1 MPKKKI
7 YTVATSHLDTVWSWD
22 FETTVSQY
30 IYNTLVDNFKL
41 FEKYPS
47 YKFSFE
53 GSYRYELMEEY
64 YPELFDKMKDYIAKG
79 RWNVCGSAFE
89 NGDTNIPL
97 PEALFRNI
105 LFGNSY
111 FDEKFGKRSVDIYLP
126 DCFGFGWALPAIERH
141 SNLMGFTTQKLA
153 WGSAY
158 GIPFDIGKWQ
168 GVDSSEVYASINP
181 HDYYYTLTKLRDW
194 DFVLNK
200 FKENEKYDL
209 NDTYIFHGIG
219 DRGGAPDEKSVAF
232 VEEEI
237 KKNDESD
244 IEVIA
249 ASADE
254 IYHDI
259 ENNYT
264 DEQKAK
270 LPVWKNEFVMQ
281 NHGVGGYTS
290 RAIGKRWNR
299 RCEELAD
306 ISERAGVISSYLG
319 LTDYNQNAINRSWK
333 RFIAHQFHDDM
344 PGTSCQRVYKRSWN
358 DYALSMNQFTNE
370 LEASMSPVSSLMKTD
385 FCSGIPV
392 MVYNPVEADRRGAVT
407 LRLDDVSSSYV
418 RVYDE
423 KGREIKSQVTPLE
436 NGVLELVFVADVKS
450 LGTRVYDVR
459 PSDRPCCVK
468 SEISINSDNAM
479 ENQKYIVTLNRKG
492 NISSILDKE
501 LDEKEILKEP
511 ITLGLFNYTGSKEW
525 PAWEMN
531 FKEANKDADRIP
543 NVVTVTVLEQGP
555 ARVSFKVVQS
565 DRKSIFTNIIALTD
579 GCDIVEVYSE
589 IEWQNLRTLA
599 KNKFSFTAEN
609 EKATF
614 DLGLGAIERGNMSEK
629 LFEVP
634 AQKWVDLTD
643 KSGEF
648 GVSVLS
654 ECKYGWDKPDNNTL
668 RLTCIHSPLGAFT
681 KETRQDLQDLGRNCF
696 SFGIYGHKGD
706 IENGT
711 NKESMNFARKLITC
725 EVKKSESKGEFS
737 QLASLLKITHD
748 NIVIR
753 AVKMSED
760 DENALIV
767 RLNNATAIEQK
778 NAALSVY
785 REFEKVDE
793 VNTSEEF
800 IRNHAEVNGKV
811 IRVTLKPFET
821 MTLKIKFAKS
831 EECEN
836 NNTYSPMRLNYNVK
850 AFTNYDNMKHII
862 LQGGGYSLPIDLI
875 DRNIKVNG
883 IEFYIPHGNRK
894 NKKPKYDAVACRGQ
908 SINLDGKYNQ
918 IYILAGAV
926 SEEDIVGTFKID
938 RKDYNINF
946 KSMTAP
952 YSKWDMYGLGQTA
965 HTDDETAFGY
975 EFTHLHHPEGNL
987 VKKARLYLYSLNV
1000 KNKKR
1005 LRFPNNNKL
1014 VIFAMTSA
1022 EKEEFTNLADNVIDI
1037 VDDNYDFGK
1046 IPPIDK
1052 ITDKTDAITIRAGKI
1067 QDQYN
1072 GGKGKGF
1079 LRDNLITNIIRS
1091 YTKSEW

>member
-89 NGDTNIPL
+89 NGDTNIPS

-168 GVDSSEVYASINP
+168 GVDGSEVYASINP

-358 DYALSMNQFTNE
+358 DYAVSMNQFTNE

-392 MVYNPVEADRRGAVT
+392 MVYNPVEAERRGAVT

-492 NISSILDKE
+492 NISSILDKK

-565 DRKSIFTNIIALTD
+565 DRKSTFTNIIALTD

-654 ECKYGWDKPDNNTL
+654 ECKYGWDKYKDNTL
-668 RLTCIHSPLGAFT
+668 RLTAIHTPKRNYRIDSMQSFM
-681 KETRQDLQDLGRNCF
+681 DLGLNRYSFAIFSHKGKAQAKTQLEARKFVTPMTAYVTTKHQGKLKNEY
-696 SFGIYGHKGD
+696 SFGSVSSNDVI
-706 IENGT
+706 
-711 NKESMNFARKLITC
+711 
-725 EVKKSESKGEFS
+725 
-737 QLASLLKITHD
+737 
-748 NIVIR
+748 IR
-753 AVKMSED
+753 AIKKAENS
-760 DENALIV
+760 DEIIV
-767 RLNNATAIEQK
+767 RLNEGANSEVENFTLTLGEGIQSAREIYASEEEKGSAVVENGKLVTSFKPYEIKSFALKLKPSSIDSLKTESVPVLLNYDKNIITKKGEKGDFEYTIPSTLVPDEIMANGTLFKLNKGDK
-778 NAALSVY
+778 NAL
-785 REFEKVDE
+785 
-793 VNTSEEF
+793 
-800 IRNHAEVNGKV
+800 ICQGQ
-811 IRVTLKPFET
+811 
-821 MTLKIKFAKS
+821 KIKLGGNANKLVLLCASMAGDKKASFTLGSKKEEKTVLSAFERFAAWD
-831 EECEN
+831 
-836 NNTYSPMRLNYNVK
+836 L
-850 AFTNYDNMKHII
+850 YD
-862 LQGGGYSLPIDLI
+862 
-875 DRNIKVNG
+875 
-883 IEFYIPHGNRK
+883 
-894 NKKPKYDAVACRGQ
+894 
-908 SINLDGKYNQ
+908 
-918 IYILAGAV
+918 
-926 SEEDIVGTFKID
+926 
-938 RKDYNINF
+938 
-946 KSMTAP
+946 
-952 YSKWDMYGLGQTA
+952 YG
-965 HTDDETAFGY
+965 ETAYIKSGKIGY
-975 EFTHLHHPEGNL
+975 EFTHCHKDGEVQFAKQMYFFLVEFELGGENEITLPNDSDIVILSASEVNAPYGKLVSPTYDEVEKRPFTFKLNLKEKIQYAYNKCVWQLHDKDNFI
-987 VKKARLYLYSLNV
+987 KD
-1000 KNKKR
+1000 
-1005 LRFPNNNKL
+1005 NNK
-1014 VIFAMTSA
+1014 
-1022 EKEEFTNLADNVIDI
+1022 
-1037 VDDNYDFGK
+1037 GK
-1046 IPPIDK
+1046 D
-1052 ITDKTDAITIRAGKI
+1052 
-1067 QDQYN
+1067 Y
-1072 GGKGKGF
+1072 
-1079 LRDNLITNIIRS
+1079 
-1091 YTKSEW
+1091 